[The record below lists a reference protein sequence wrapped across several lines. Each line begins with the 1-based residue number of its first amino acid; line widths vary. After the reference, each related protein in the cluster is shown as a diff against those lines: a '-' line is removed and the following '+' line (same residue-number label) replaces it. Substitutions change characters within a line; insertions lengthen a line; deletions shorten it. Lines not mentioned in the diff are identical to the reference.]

1 MSRRT
6 TPMNLNQ
13 GTNEKIKKTHRS
25 ICDKGIQKCTTLDRN
40 SVQVKDGPDRV
51 ARNPEKEIINLGQ
64 LMRSAPR
71 ISTPLNG
78 STSQI

>member
-51 ARNPEKEIINLGQ
+51 ARNPEKEIMNLGQ